1 MVRGKDKRDFYEVLG
16 IDRGASAEEIK
27 KAYRKLA
34 VKYHPDKN
42 PGDKDAEDKFKELS
56 EAYEVL
62 SDPSSRQR
70 YDQFGHQAF
79 GAGRGGGGG
88 AAGGFGGFGGID
100 LEEALRTFMG
110 ASGGGSS
117 IFDDFFGGGG
127 GRQSAGNARTR
138 GADLRYDL
146 EIDFEEAVLGS
157 ERKMTLTVNEEC
169 SSCSGSGA
177 EKGSKKETCQQCGGS
192 GFVVSGGGFFQVRQ
206 TCPVCR
212 GTGQVI
218 KQPCRKCSGSGMTKV
233 NRNLTLKI
241 PAGVETGSRLR
252 LSGKGEGG
260 MRGAP
265 AGDLYVVLHVKPHE
279 LFQRRDDDIFIEMP
293 IPFDIATLGGQVQVP
308 TINGYAKLKIPPG
321 TESGKVFRLR
331 GKGVKSIHS
340 FGNGDQHVRVVVEV
354 PENLDK
360 KQQKLIKE
368 LQSTLSESNYP
379 LTRRLKKRAKVFFER
394 KEKLGK

>member
-1 MVRGKDKRDFYEVLG
+1 MVRGKEKRDYYEILG
-16 IDRGASAEEIK
+16 VDRGASAEEIK

-62 SDPSSRQR
+62 SDPSRRLR

-79 GAGRGGGGG
+79 GAGRGGGGP
-88 AAGGFGGFGGID
+88 ADGFGGFGGVD

-110 ASGGGSS
+110 AAGGGSS
-117 IFDDFFGGGG
+117 IFDDFFGGG
-127 GRQSAGNARTR
+127 RQGASNARAR

-157 ERKMTLTVNEEC
+157 ERQMTLAVNEEC
-169 SSCSGSGA
+169 PECSGSGA
-177 EKGSKKETCQQCGGS
+177 EKGSKKEVCRQCGGS

-212 GTGQVI
+212 GSGEVI
-218 KQPCRKCSGSGMTKV
+218 KQPCRKCAGSGRSKV

-252 LSGKGEGG
+252 LTGKGEGG

-265 AGDLYVVLHVKPHE
+265 AGDLYVVLHVRPHD
-279 LFQRRDDDIFIEMP
+279 LFQRRDDDIYIEMP
-293 IPFDIATLGGQVQVP
+293 IPFEIATLGGQVQVP
-308 TINGYAKLKIPPG
+308 TISGYAKLKIPPC
-321 TESGKVFRLR
+321 TESGKVFRIK
-331 GKGVKSIHS
+331 GKGVKSIHGIRS
-340 FGNGDQHVRVVVEV
+340 GDQHVRVVVEV
-354 PENLDK
+354 PEDLDK
-360 KQQKLIKE
+360 AQQKLIKE
-368 LQSTLSESNYP
+368 LQATLSESNYP
-379 LTRRLKKRAKVFFER
+379 LTRRMKKRAKAFFAK
-394 KEKLGK
+394 KESLGK